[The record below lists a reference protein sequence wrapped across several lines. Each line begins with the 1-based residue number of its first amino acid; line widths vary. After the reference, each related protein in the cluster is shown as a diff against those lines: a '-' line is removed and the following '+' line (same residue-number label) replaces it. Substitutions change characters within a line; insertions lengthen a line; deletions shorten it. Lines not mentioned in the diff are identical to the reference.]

1 MGTRLGKQTIRLDS
15 RPVIQAW
22 AAIVG
27 AKEGQG
33 PLRRYFDEVV
43 EDEYYGEKS
52 FEKAESK
59 FIRETISK
67 ILMKGNV
74 STGDIQYLF
83 AGDLLNQCTATS
95 FGVSASE
102 IPYFGLYGACS
113 TIAESISLGSMVV
126 EGGMAERVI
135 CITSSHFCS
144 AEKQFRYP
152 LEFGNQRPPT
162 SQWTVTGSGGV
173 LIGSAGDGP
182 RIVHITTGKIV
193 DMGITDANDM
203 GAAMAPAAVDTITA
217 HFTETGLPDDYYD
230 MVVTGDLG
238 EHGKNLCIKLLEENG
253 INIKHCY
260 NDCGTMIYSPE
271 QGTDCG
277 GSGCACSA
285 TVFAGYLLEKL
296 SRREINRLLLV
307 ATGALHSPT
316 SIQQGESIP
325 AIAHA
330 VGVEMQQ
337 N

>member
-1 MGTRLGKQTIRLDS
+1 MGTRLGRQTIRLDS

-22 AAIVG
+22 ASIVG

-74 STGDIQYLF
+74 STGDIQYIF
-83 AGDLLNQCTATS
+83 AGDLLNQCTAAS
-95 FGVSASE
+95 FGASASE

-113 TIAESISLGSMVV
+113 TMAESVSLGSMVV

-135 CITSSHFCS
+135 SITSSHFCS

-152 LEFGNQRPPT
+152 LEFGNQRTPT

-173 LIGSAGDGP
+173 LIGSTGEGP

-217 HFTETGLPDDYYD
+217 HFAETGLPHDYYD
-230 MVVTGDLG
+230 LIVTGDLG
-238 EHGKNLCIKLLEENG
+238 MHGKNLCIQLLEGNG
-253 INIKHCY
+253 INIKSCY
-260 NDCGTMIYSPE
+260 NDCGTMIYGPE
-271 QGTDCG
+271 QQTDCG

-285 TVFAGYLLEKL
+285 TVFAGYLLDKL

-307 ATGALHSPT
+307 STGALHSPT

-330 VGVEMQQ
+330 VGVEMQ
-337 N
+337 